1 MNLAEKTLSQSPLV
15 SEQQHI
21 KEAQNFL
28 EHIKSYQ
35 INEVNEIIHFLK
47 MTTVNERNE
56 KRDKLLSEIEHLDRN
71 NEALKQI

>member
-1 MNLAEKTLSQSPLV
+1 MNLAQKTQPQSPLV
-15 SEQQHI
+15 NEQQHI
-21 KEAQNFL
+21 KDAQNFL

-56 KRDKLLSEIEHLDRN
+56 KRDKLLLEIEHLDRN

>member
-1 MNLAEKTLSQSPLV
+1 MNLAGKTLSQSPLV
-15 SEQQHI
+15 DEQQHI

-47 MTTVNERNE
+47 MTTINERNE
-56 KRDKLLSEIEHLDRN
+56 KRDKLLLEIEHLDRN